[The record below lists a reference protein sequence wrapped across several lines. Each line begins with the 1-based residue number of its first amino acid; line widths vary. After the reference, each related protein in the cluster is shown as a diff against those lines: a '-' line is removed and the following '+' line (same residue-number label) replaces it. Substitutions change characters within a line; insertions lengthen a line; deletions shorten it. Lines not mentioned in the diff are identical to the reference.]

1 MHHDINLY
9 NSCYVLFIIRKY
21 DNIFLSSLVSV
32 IGFALSTLSLKLV
45 RKIWQNKKWSFTKF
59 VRLFICEKFEKIST
73 HILTLLTYNNIMN
86 IAQEK
91 REC

>member
-45 RKIWQNKKWSFTKF
+45 RKI
-59 VRLFICEKFEKIST
+59 
-73 HILTLLTYNNIMN
+73 
-86 IAQEK
+86 
-91 REC
+91 